1 MAVVI
6 MSEIRKARKGERT
19 LGRLY
24 LFWEDLG
31 AGKGKKGTVGLG
43 WVFL

>member
-6 MSEIRKARKGERT
+6 MSEIRKARKGKRT

-31 AGKGKKGTVGLG
+31 LGEKRYCGFGLDF
-43 WVFL
+43 FL